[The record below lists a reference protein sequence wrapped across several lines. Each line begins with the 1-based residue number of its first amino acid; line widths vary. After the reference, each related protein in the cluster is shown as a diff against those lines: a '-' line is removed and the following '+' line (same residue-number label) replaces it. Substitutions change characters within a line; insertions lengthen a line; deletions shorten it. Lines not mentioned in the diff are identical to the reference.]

1 MLYNQHGVKS
11 INTFDNYYFNSFKRM
26 VVFFRHFYLSAAT
39 IFLVNPHIDKGHL
52 QLMQSSIFGM
62 TKRDFLF
69 HGKNYGIYR
78 IIDEIC

>member
-11 INTFDNYYFNSFKRM
+11 INTFDNYYFNLFERI

-52 QLMQSSIFGM
+52 HMDAIKHLWYDQE
-62 TKRDFLF
+62 RFLISW
-69 HGKNYGIYR
+69 KKLRNI
-78 IIDEIC
+78 